1 MAGNSS
7 ELFEAIRS
15 QGITTKSLERVAS
28 WSDQRLFSLLKEL
41 SEKTTEPNNIT
52 QGPFTFAAN
61 DSLSGRSI
69 PFCMG
74 EARVTKVAQ
83 LARFAALYADS
94 LLLRDPFEWYPGPQT
109 AVDDAGTRTLISR
122 GLEPRDFSNQDLR
135 RHLIDDLR
143 LLLFLEPLFASG
155 IAGFSKSA
163 MHWCPSCVRAVT
175 DAGNLSALVE
185 KPDEIAWQRRIAKLV
200 RHIEKTFLERGTTLV
215 HQHGDHAHATIFMPE
230 GMFEYNQVQSTL
242 NLPPH
247 LVKKATEPIRVSI
260 RDARRLC
267 LFNDEIDRVIDD
279 ISTQNATANRF
290 NCQYITDRA
299 IDLELMDI
307 ASNRRVRSFNRAA
320 VDALSHPLAFIDQV
334 PLKRLLML
342 RKDNGES
349 FLVYRDAVWGVLSSV
364 QGKSSA
370 ELREAFDDAIRP
382 ELNKIDLTIKNARRQ
397 MATSTL
403 IDLTIAF
410 ASISIAAFSGLLPAK
425 LGIPK
430 EVLDVGAA
438 LGGWQSAKS
447 LASKIVEIRSTP
459 KEVNESKYAFL
470 WKIRRVSGRR
480 S

>member
-15 QGITTKSLERVAS
+15 HGITTKTLERSAS
-28 WSDQRLFSLLKEL
+28 WSDQRLFSLVEEL
-41 SEKTTEPNNIT
+41 RQTTTEPKNIS
-52 QGPFTFAAN
+52 QGPFSFAAN

-69 PFCMG
+69 PFCEG

-94 LLLRDPFEWYPGPQT
+94 LLLRDPFEWYPQPQV
-109 AVDDAGTRTLISR
+109 AVDNNGNRTLVSR
-122 GLEPRDFSNQDLR
+122 GLEPRDFSNQQLR

-155 IAGFSKSA
+155 IAGFSKSV
-163 MHWCPSCVRAVT
+163 MHWCPNCVRAAA
-175 DAGNLSALVE
+175 DSGILSSLVAE
-185 KPDEIAWQRRIAKLV
+185 PDEIAWQRRIAKLV
-200 RHIEKTFLERGTTLV
+200 RHIERTFLERGTTLV

-230 GMFEYNQVQSTL
+230 GMFEYNQVQTTL
-242 NLPPH
+242 NLPQR
-247 LVKKATEPIRVSI
+247 LAKKATEPITASI
-260 RDARRLC
+260 RDARRLR

-279 ISTQNATANRF
+279 ISTQNATANHF

-299 IDLELMDI
+299 IDLELMDMV
-307 ASNRRVRSFNRAA
+307 SNRRVRSFNRAA
-320 VDALSHPLAFIDQV
+320 VDALSHPLPFVDQV
-334 PLKRLLML
+334 PLSRLLKL
-342 RKDNGES
+342 RKGSGES
-349 FLVYRDAVWGVLSSV
+349 FLVYRDTVRSVLSSAE
-364 QGKSSA
+364 GKSST

-382 ELNKIDLTIKNARRQ
+382 ELNKIDLTLKNARRQ
-397 MATSTL
+397 MATSAL

-410 ASISIAAFSGLLPAK
+410 ASVSIAAFSGLLPAK

-447 LASKIVEIRSTP
+447 LASKIAEIRSTP

-470 WKIRRVSGRR
+470 WKVRRDAGKL
-480 S
+480 